1 VERLESRATHLVE
14 LLRSTHEMSV
24 NRQLRDVFHGTD
36 DILDDTDAVHVLP
49 DSTSTTF
56 QSGDHSTDQ
65 ASGYELERMTKVDL
79 LSKVYQLERKCL
91 MQRNKLRDMSAELS
105 TLRQSVSE
113 ASHRHMDTVLYMDTV
128 LPVIMSTVEHKV
140 VAAVV
145 QKLNYRI
152 LS

>member
-1 VERLESRATHLVE
+1 MQEKVERLESRATHLVE

-24 NRQLRDVFHGTD
+24 NRQLRDVFHDTD
-36 DILDDTDAVHVLP
+36 NILDDTDAVHLLP

-105 TLRQSVSE
+105 TLRQCVSE
-113 ASHRHMDTVLYMDTV
+113 ASHRHTDTV